1 MIKKLFKNYFQ
12 HFSEFSIEVKILAIT
27 TFINRCGA
35 MVVPFLSNYMLEELH
50 FTYIQIGWV
59 MVFFGIGSF
68 IGTWISGKLS
78 DKIGFYKVML
88 FSLFTT
94 GILFILLQFLTTFY
108 SFCFGVLLLTTI
120 SDMYRPAMLVSLDTY
135 ALKADRTRAL
145 SLVRSAVNLGF
156 MFGPIIGGIIIT
168 VLDYNYLFYID
179 GLTCILSIV
188 LFSIYVKEKKLPYKL
203 KVFKHLKETT
213 SVFDDKPFLIHLLVT
228 MITGVLFFQIFTTL
242 SIYYKEV
249 FHFSSL
255 EGGLFLALNGVLIL
269 LFELPIVKYI
279 ETKKINKLLMV
290 SYGVLAMA
298 IGYLFLLIE
307 NNVFTLILMMVSMT
321 IGVMLTFPFAN
332 SFVKKRS
339 LKKQEGKFMSVF
351 TMSYSMAQI
360 VSTKTGMEI
369 IAKYG
374 YRANWIFLFVLGL
387 IGFILS
393 YRLVFIVKKEK
404 KILKQKIVQSIF
416 VSSSK

>member
-1 MIKKLFKNYFQ
+1 M
-12 HFSEFSIEVKILAIT
+12 
-27 TFINRCGA
+27 
-35 MVVPFLSNYMLEELH
+35 
-50 FTYIQIGWV
+50 
-59 MVFFGIGSF
+59 
-68 IGTWISGKLS
+68 
-78 DKIGFYKVML
+78 
-88 FSLFTT
+88 
-94 GILFILLQFLTTFY
+94 
-108 SFCFGVLLLTTI
+108 
-120 SDMYRPAMLVSLDTY
+120 
-135 ALKADRTRAL
+135 
-145 SLVRSAVNLGF
+145 RSAVNLGF